1 MIYLQDKHNIATLEG
16 LPELRVCSARQGPA
30 STMVSARVCTKIGP
44 GWIGNLD
51 VLPSVLSLSLSLYT
65 VQTLYLQ
72 YMYIYI
78 VYIDN
83 MTYVCISYPLFEIDT
98 GKALHDGYS
107 SILFRTEWL
116 FD

>member
-30 STMVSARVCTKIGP
+30 STMVSARVCTKIGA

-51 VLPSVLSLSLSLYT
+51 VLPSVLSLSLFVYCTNIVFT
-65 VQTLYLQ
+65 VYV
-72 YMYIYI
+72 YIYI

-98 GKALHDGYS
+98 GKAIHDGYS